1 MQGIKHSP
9 QRKLSIITTVVNWR
23 CAAAHVERAVL
34 QGGYMPTYS
43 WS

>member
-1 MQGIKHSP
+1 M
-9 QRKLSIITTVVNWR
+9 SIITTVVNQR
-23 CAAAHVERAVL
+23 SSAAHMERGVL

>member
-1 MQGIKHSP
+1 M
-9 QRKLSIITTVVNWR
+9 
-23 CAAAHVERAVL
+23 ERAVL